1 MVAKE
6 ISVKKYVVRLN
17 VDEREQ
23 LEALIRKGKSPAQRL
38 LKARILLKADVS
50 EAGEGWSDS
59 RIIEALETSPSMV
72 YRVRKQLVEEGF
84 EAVLSRK
91 QRATPA
97 VARIFDG
104 EKEAKLIAL
113 ACSQP
118 PKGRARWTLRLLER
132 KVGNSTSS
140 IAPATQRSGGRSKKH
155 SPAPSPTVLG
165 HPTQGQRRVRSGDGR
180 RAGRLHASTRSRP
193 SAGLPGRDL
202 KATPRRD
209 AGDDA
214 DETGAPGPLRLRV

>member
-6 ISVKKYVVRLN
+6 ISVKKYVVRLSA
-17 VDEREQ
+17 DEREQ

-113 ACSQP
+113 ACSKP
-118 PKGRARWTLRLLER
+118 PKGRARWTLRLLES
-132 KVGNSTSS
+132 KVLELRIVDGARVSARSCFEVSSRQTSG
-140 IAPATQRSGGRSKKH
+140 RSGSRGR
-155 SPAPSPTVLG
+155 V
-165 HPTQGQRRVRSGDGR
+165 
-180 RAGRLHASTRSRP
+180 
-193 SAGLPGRDL
+193 
-202 KATPRRD
+202 
-209 AGDDA
+209 
-214 DETGAPGPLRLRV
+214 